1 MTEITV
7 NGMTCTSC
15 ATHVKDAL
23 EKIPGVNAAV
33 VSYPES
39 RAQVMADTA
48 VSHNQLLAAI
58 AALGYQ
64 GSIRVGDFKDEPKI
78 RDALEGAGLHIAIIG
93 SGGAAM
99 AAALK
104 AVEQGAT
111 VTLIERGTIG
121 GTCVNIGCVPSK
133 IMIRAAHI
141 AHLRRE
147 SPFDGGIAATVPAI
161 DRSKLLAQQQAR
173 VDELRHAKYEGIL
186 DGNPAITVLHGEAR
200 FKDDQSLVVRL
211 NEGGEREVTFD
222 RCLVAT
228 GASPAVPPIPGLK
241 ESPYWTSTE
250 ALVSDT
256 IPARLAVIGSSVV
269 ALELAQAFARLGSQ
283 VTILARSTL
292 FFREDPAIGE
302 AVTAAFRAEGIEV
315 LEHTQA
321 SQVAHVNG
329 EFVLTTGHGELRAD
343 KLLVATGRAPNTR
356 SLALDA
362 AGVTVNAQG
371 AIVIDQ
377 GMRTSNPNIYAAGDC
392 TDQPQFV
399 YVAAAAGTRAAINMT
414 GGDAALNLTAM
425 PAVVFTDPQVAT
437 VGYSEAEAHH
447 DGIETDS
454 RTLTLDNVPRALANF
469 DTRGFIKLVIEEG
482 SGRLIG
488 VQAVAPEAGE
498 LIQTAVLAIRN
509 RMTVQELADQL
520 FPYLTMVEGL
530 KLAAQTPLGEI
541 CRYRVCRVMPSS
553 RHRSPTLVSGC
564 PIAAIARRSLAAVI
578 LNGRP
583 PFRPRARAD
592 AKPAMVRSAINSRSN
607 SANAAKMP
615 KTSLPAAVVVSMA
628 APWPVNTLRPMPRAV
643 RSCTVLMRWRKSR
656 PSRSSFHTT
665 SVSPGRSAFR
675 QLTKPGRSSRLPDA
689 WSS

>member
-1 MTEITV
+1 LQV
-7 NGMTCTSC
+7 
-15 ATHVKDAL
+15 
-23 EKIPGVNAAV
+23 AV
-33 VSYPES
+33 
-39 RAQVMADTA
+39 
-48 VSHNQLLAAI
+48 
-58 AALGYQ
+58 
-64 GSIRVGDFKDEPKI
+64 
-78 RDALEGAGLHIAIIG
+78 IG

-104 AVEQGAT
+104 AVEQGAQ

-121 GTCVNIGCVPSK
+121 GTCVNVGCVPSK

-147 SPFDGGIAATVPAI
+147 SPFDGGIAACA
-161 DRSKLLAQQQAR
+161 DDCAALLAQQQAR

-200 FKDDQSLVVRL
+200 FKDDQSLTVRL
-211 NEGGEREVTFD
+211 NEGGERVVMFD

-256 IPARLAVIGSSVV
+256 IPERLAVIGSSVV
-269 ALELAQAFARLGSQ
+269 ALELAQAFARLGSK

-321 SQVAHVNG
+321 SQVAHVDG
-329 EFVLTTGHGELRAD
+329 EFVLTTTHGELRAD
-343 KLLVATGRAPNTR
+343 KLLVATGRTPNTR
-356 SLALDA
+356 SLALEA
-362 AGVTVNAQG
+362 AGVSRQCARGHRHRQRH
-371 AIVIDQ
+371 AHQ
-377 GMRTSNPNIYAAGDC
+377 YPNIYAAGDC

-414 GGDAALNLTAM
+414 GGDAALDLTAM

-498 LIQTAVLAIRN
+498 LIQTA
-509 RMTVQELADQL
+509 
-520 FPYLTMVEGL
+520 
-530 KLAAQTPLGEI
+530 AAGHSQPHDGAGT
-541 CRYRVCRVMPSS
+541 
-553 RHRSPTLVSGC
+553 
-564 PIAAIARRSLAAVI
+564 
-578 LNGRP
+578 GRP
-583 PFRPRARAD
+583 
-592 AKPAMVRSAINSRSN
+592 
-607 SANAAKMP
+607 
-615 KTSLPAAVVVSMA
+615 VV
-628 APWPVNTLRPMPRAV
+628 P
-643 RSCTVLMRWRKSR
+643 
-656 PSRSSFHTT
+656 
-665 SVSPGRSAFR
+665 
-675 QLTKPGRSSRLPDA
+675 LPDDGRGVEA
-689 WSS
+689 RGADLQQGREAAFLLRRVRKRRCSMNAFHAVPRCTSTVTCDSSWICASSAL